1 MSAEPCRGERMRTDM
16 MTFGAWIALFF
27 IVQAVLTAV
36 QYFTARKPVKLPVRI
51 VLILAKA
58 LIAIAFA
65 LLVMAGPVFLRPVQ
79 AVLTAIYAVLL
90 PDAAADLLTLILYRK
105 KRRFAHLRLASLIL
119 GAAFFV
125 YGTVNMQIV
134 TPNEHTLTSPKL
146 TEAHRVVFVSDLHV
160 GSSQSFDTT
169 RRTIEK
175 IGAEHP
181 DLVILGGDI
190 TDDYTTKAEMEET
203 YRLFGAL
210 GVPICCIDGNH
221 EIVQHPEYT
230 EIEYTYDE
238 LLEALAQNG
247 ITILRDELVEIS
259 PDLLLLGRE
268 DMADPSKRQ
277 SAAKPDPE
285 RFLLVADHQPTSIE
299 EHLALGA
306 DLQLSGHTHAAQ
318 FFPLRLIYPLF
329 TPTYGEYEYDGGA
342 KLIVSAGASG
352 WRFPFRTEAHCE
364 YEVVDLL
371 PVGN

>member
-1 MSAEPCRGERMRTDM
+1 MRTDM

-58 LIAIAFA
+58 LIAAAFA

-90 PDAAADLLTLILYRK
+90 PDAVADLLTLILYRK
-105 KRRFAHLRLASLIL
+105 KRRFAHLRIASLIL
-119 GAAFFV
+119 GAVFFV

-134 TPNEHTLTSPKL
+134 APEYHTLTSPKF

-169 RRTIEK
+169 RSTIEK

-181 DLVILGGDI
+181 DFVILGGDI

-210 GVPICCIDGNH
+210 GVPVYYIDGNH
-221 EIVQHPEYT
+221 EIVQHPEYA

-238 LLEALAQNG
+238 LLDALEQNG
-247 ITILRDELVEIS
+247 IAILRDEYAELA

-268 DMADPSKRQ
+268 DLADPSKRQ
-277 SAAKPDPE
+277 PVEKPDTE
-285 RFLLVADHQPTSIE
+285 QFFLVVDHQPTSIE

-306 DLQLSGHTHAAQ
+306 DMQLSGHTHAGQ
-318 FFPLRLIYPLF
+318 FFPLKLLYPLF
-329 TPTYGEYEYDGGA
+329 TPTYGEYEYGDGA
-342 KLIVSAGASG
+342 MLIVSAGAGG
-352 WRFPFRTEAHCE
+352 WRFPFRTEAHCGF
-364 YEVVDLL
+364 EVVDLL
-371 PVGN
+371 PAGL

>member
-1 MSAEPCRGERMRTDM
+1 MRTDM
-16 MTFGAWIALFF
+16 ISFGAWIALFF
-27 IVQAVLTAV
+27 IVQAVLTVV
-36 QYFTARKPVKLPVRI
+36 QYFTAGKPVKVPVRI

-58 LIAIAFA
+58 LIAAAFA

-105 KRRFAHLRLASLIL
+105 KRRFAHLKLASLIL
-119 GAAFFV
+119 GAVFFV

-134 TPNEHTLTSPKL
+134 TPEYHTLTSPKL
-146 TEAHRVVFVSDLHV
+146 IESHRIVFVSDLHV
-160 GSSQSFDTT
+160 GSAQSFETT

-181 DLVILGGDI
+181 DFVILGGDI
-190 TDDYTTKAEMEET
+190 TDDYTTKAEMTET

-210 GVPICCIDGNH
+210 GVPIYYIDGNH
-221 EIVQHPEYT
+221 EIVQHPEYA

-238 LLEALAQNG
+238 LLGALEQND
-247 ITILRDELVEIS
+247 IAILRDEDAELA

-268 DMADPSKRQ
+268 DLADPSRRRPV
-277 SAAKPDPE
+277 ADPDTE
-285 RFLLVADHQPTSIE
+285 QLYLVADHQPTSIK

-306 DLQLSGHTHAAQ
+306 DLQLSGHTHAGQ
-318 FFPLRLIYPLF
+318 FFPLKLLYPLF
-329 TPTYGEYEYDGGA
+329 TPTYGEYEYDNGA

-352 WRFPFRTEAHCE
+352 WRFPFRTEAHCGF
-364 YEVVDLL
+364 EVVDLL
-371 PVGN
+371 PAGL

>member
-1 MSAEPCRGERMRTDM
+1 MIPSM
-16 MTFGAWIALFF
+16 MTFGSWIALFF

-58 LIAIAFA
+58 LIAAAFA

-90 PDAAADLLTLILYRK
+90 PDAAADLLTLLLYRK
-105 KRRFAHLRLASLIL
+105 KRRFAHLKLASLIL
-119 GAAFFV
+119 GAVFFV

-134 TPNEHTLTSPKL
+134 TPEYHAFTSPKL
-146 TEAHRVVFVSDLHV
+146 SESHRIVFVSDLHV

-181 DLVILGGDI
+181 DFVILGGDI
-190 TDDYTTKAEMEET
+190 TDDYTTKPEMEET

-210 GVPICCIDGNH
+210 GVPIYYIDGNH
-221 EIVQHPEYT
+221 EIVQHPEYG

-238 LLEALAQNG
+238 LLGALEQNS
-247 ITILRDELVEIS
+247 IAILRDEYAELS
-259 PDLLLLGRE
+259 SDLLLLGRE
-268 DMADPSKRQ
+268 DLADPSKRQ
-277 SAAKPDPE
+277 PAEKPDTE
-285 RFLLVADHQPTSIE
+285 QFLLVADHQPTSIE
-299 EHLALGA
+299 EHLALGS
-306 DLQLSGHTHAAQ
+306 DLQLSGHTHAGQ
-318 FFPLRLIYPLF
+318 FFPLRLLYPLF

-352 WRFPFRTEAHCE
+352 WRFPFRTEAHCSF
-364 YEVVDLL
+364 EVVDLL
-371 PVGN
+371 PAG

>member
-1 MSAEPCRGERMRTDM
+1 MSVEPCRGERMRTDM
-16 MTFGAWIALFF
+16 MTIRAWIALFF

-58 LIAIAFA
+58 LTAIAFA

-119 GAAFFV
+119 GAVFFV

-146 TEAHRVVFVSDLHV
+146 TEAHRIVFVSDLHV

-210 GVPICCIDGNH
+210 GVPICYIDGNH

-238 LLEALAQNG
+238 LLEALEQNG

-277 SAAKPDPE
+277 SAAEPDPE
-285 RFLLVADHQPTSIE
+285 RFLLVADHQPTSIK
-299 EHLALGA
+299 EHLTLGA

>member
-1 MSAEPCRGERMRTDM
+1 MRTDM
-16 MTFGAWIALFF
+16 IAFGAWIALFF
-27 IVQAVLTAV
+27 IVQAVLTVV
-36 QYFTARKPVKLPVRI
+36 QYFTAGKPVKVPVRI

-58 LIAIAFA
+58 LIAAAFA

-105 KRRFAHLRLASLIL
+105 KRRFAHLKLASLIL
-119 GAAFFV
+119 GAVFFV

-134 TPNEHTLTSPKL
+134 TPEYHTLTSPKL
-146 TEAHRVVFVSDLHV
+146 IESHRIVFVSDLHV
-160 GSSQSFDTT
+160 GSAQSFETT

-181 DLVILGGDI
+181 DFVILGGDI
-190 TDDYTTKAEMEET
+190 TDDYTTKAEMTET

-210 GVPICCIDGNH
+210 GVPIYYIDGNH
-221 EIVQHPEYT
+221 EIVQHPEYA

-238 LLEALAQNG
+238 LLGALEQND
-247 ITILRDELVEIS
+247 IAILRDEYAELA

-268 DMADPSKRQ
+268 DLADASKRQ
-277 SAAKPDPE
+277 SVEMPDPE
-285 RFLLVADHQPTSIE
+285 RFLLVADHQPTSIK

-306 DLQLSGHTHAAQ
+306 DLQLSGHTHAGQ

-329 TPTYGEYEYDGGA
+329 TPTYGEYEYNNGA

-364 YEVVDLL
+364 FEVVDLL
-371 PVGN
+371 PAGS